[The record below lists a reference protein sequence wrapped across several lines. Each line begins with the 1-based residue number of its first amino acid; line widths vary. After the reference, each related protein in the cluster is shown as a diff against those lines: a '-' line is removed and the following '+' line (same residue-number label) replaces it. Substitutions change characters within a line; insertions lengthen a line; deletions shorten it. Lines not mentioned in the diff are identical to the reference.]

1 MAVDLQEI
9 KDSVASYLGGGGS
22 FFDDAFLR
30 ACKRVTADINR
41 DCFQTL
47 DLPQTVT
54 YSVPVDEA
62 RYYKVYDDGV
72 MYYMQLS
79 GEWVRER
86 NIPEALQRYRRSM
99 ALAQY
104 EQIQENEPESGYPA
118 RS

>member
-1 MAVDLQEI
+1 
-9 KDSVASYLGGGGS
+9 
-22 FFDDAFLR
+22 
-30 ACKRVTADINR
+30 
-41 DCFQTL
+41 
-47 DLPQTVT
+47 
-54 YSVPVDEA
+54 
-62 RYYKVYDDGV
+62 
-72 MYYMQLS
+72 MQLS